1 MAILLDTDAEA
12 EAWHAVLQALD
23 PALEIHPWPAAG
35 DPASIEFALVWR
47 PRTPDFAA
55 FPRLRAIFN
64 LGAGVERLLTRRDLP
79 PDVPIVRLV
88 DPVGLTGPMTE
99 YVLWQVLRLHRRGPE
114 LEAMQRER
122 RWEEL
127 MYPLARDRRVGILG
141 QGVLGSDA
149 AARLI
154 ALGFDVAAWSR
165 RPKPLPGGRNFA
177 GEAGLA
183 AFLGRS
189 DILAVL
195 LPLTAA
201 TRGLLDASRLARL
214 PRGAGLINAARGAI
228 IVDADLLA
236 ALDSGQVGHA
246 ALDVFHEE
254 PLPPEHPFWRH
265 PGVTVTPHV
274 ASLTHAE
281 TAAPIVLAGIRAIQA
296 GRRPPDIV
304 DRTAG
309 Y

>member
-12 EAWHAVLQALD
+12 DAWRTALAGLD
-23 PALEIHPWPAAG
+23 PTLEIRSWPEVG
-35 DPASIEFALVWR
+35 DPREIEFALVWR

-55 FPRLRAIFN
+55 FPLLRGIFN
-64 LGAGVERLLTRRDLP
+64 LGAGVERLLKRRDLP
-79 PDVPIVRLV
+79 ESVPIIRLV

-114 LEAMQRER
+114 LEAMQREK
-122 RWEEL
+122 RWDEL
-127 MYPLARDRRVGILG
+127 TYPLARDRRVGILG

-154 ALGFDVAAWSR
+154 ALDFDVAGWSR

-177 GEAGLA
+177 GEAELP
-183 AFLGRS
+183 AFLARS
-189 DILAVL
+189 EILVVL
-195 LPLTAA
+195 LPLTADTA
-201 TRGLLDASRLARL
+201 GLHDARRFALL
-214 PRGAGLINAARGAI
+214 PRGAGIVNAARGGI

-236 ALDSGQVGHA
+236 ALDSGQIGHA
-246 ALDVFHEE
+246 TLDVFHEE
-254 PLPPEHPFWRH
+254 PLPAGHPFWTH
-265 PGVTVTPHV
+265 PQVTVTPHV

-281 TAAPIVLAGIRAIQA
+281 TAAPIVLAGIAALRA
-296 GRRPPDIV
+296 GRQPADTV
-304 DRTAG
+304 DRKTG